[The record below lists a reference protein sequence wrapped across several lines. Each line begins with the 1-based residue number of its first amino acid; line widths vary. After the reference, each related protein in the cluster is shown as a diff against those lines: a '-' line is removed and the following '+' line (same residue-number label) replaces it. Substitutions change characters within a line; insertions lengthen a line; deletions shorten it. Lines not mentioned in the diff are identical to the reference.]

1 MEERKLIW
9 KIIGNGKSFFDKC
22 KRDKINAYSA
32 QSAFFIIL
40 STIPFLMVFSSL
52 LQYTPITEG
61 TLLKLYQTAL
71 PDYVS
76 AFLIS
81 ITDEVYNR
89 DRGNLVCRQ
98 GNPVYDRW
106 TEFSQWP
113 WGKPQ
118 LVCAKTLGYR
128 LYDRV
133 FVCSC
138 IYTCSIGIRKY
149 AAWPCSRV
157 YSIAAEYHGSDCEI
171 SWLCAFWHFICIFWY
186 YFYYAAKQK
195 TDV

>member
-61 TLLKLYQTAL
+61 TLLKMYQTAL
-71 PDYVS
+71 PDYIS

-81 ITDEVYNR
+81 AAI
-89 DRGNLVCRQ
+89 
-98 GNPVYDRW
+98 
-106 TEFSQWP
+106 F
-113 WGKPQ
+113 
-118 LVCAKTLGYR
+118 TLLCMKYTTP
-128 LYDRV
+128 RV
-133 FVCSC
+133 ML
-138 IYTCSIGIRKY
+138 TLQRIR
-149 AAWPCSRV
+149 R
-157 YSIAAEYHGSDCEI
+157 
-171 SWLCAFWHFICIFWY
+171 
-186 YFYYAAKQK
+186 
-195 TDV
+195 